1 MDERRFKTAVAKY
14 GINPFVKAGALVG
27 VRPPDV
33 VILETTGRRTGKP
46 RRTPV
51 GARREG
57 DSLWLVA
64 EHGKNA
70 AYVRNIQAH
79 PRVRVKTR
87 GGWQTGSAQPMPDDD
102 VRERLRKLSKGRP
115 GLVLNS
121 AMVRLMATEPMTV
134 RIDLDPP

>member
-1 MDERRFKTAVAKY
+1 MDERRFKTALAKY
-14 GINPFVKAGALVG
+14 TINPVVKLGSLVG

-33 VILETTGRRTGKP
+33 VLLETTGRKSGKP

-64 EHGKNA
+64 EHGRNA
-70 AYVRNIQAH
+70 AYVRNIQASPH
-79 PRVRVKTR
+79 VRVKMR
-87 GGWQTGSAQPMPDDD
+87 GGWRTGSAHPMPNDD
-102 VRERLRKLSKGRP
+102 VRERLRVLSKGKP

-121 AMVRLMATEPMTV
+121 AVVRLMATDPMTV